1 MKTSYVEIEGPSS
14 YVDAYK
20 KMAFNGKGT
29 MSDVIKFV
37 EKNESVNEEFKS
49 KDSTFEKVYGIFDKR
64 DYFNNKG
71 FAKTQI
77 GNFERALQKK
87 DKGAQQILD
96 KFKGDVNKAK
106 DYIFQ
111 VLTDRR
117 KEESFNDYK
126 AFKAA
131 VDSIQKGKPIPGA
144 VDLVKRRIHNN
155 SQKYTM
161 ALYST
166 LRNQKFNKWK
176 DIHTDVDSLIG
187 ESLNEA
193 FLVAYG
199 KREGNKSIKPA
210 FAAYADKKMAQK
222 FMADMKKDG
231 YKVMMTQKKIRG
243 VDESVNEASKEAMGI
258 AGFTGT
264 RGVAVDDFIKKN
276 KIDARKL
283 FNFVRKGNL
292 RDRMDF
298 VTAIA
303 GKPNNKFF
311 KMIVGRFAESI
322 NEVLVIVDKFDK
334 KRQDYGKI
342 YYQDG
347 GNRPGDGDIKKA
359 NKELAKLSKKHKG
372 LTLVSVGRNSKM
384 YDVNNPRESVNESFF
399 VMYQKKGV
407 FGKPAAVKYKDKK
420 TAEKFAK
427 DLERDGYNT
436 MILDRQT
443 MRNVKGV
450 KVTESKN
457 KESKAIQV
465 MHKYSKTE
473 RKFYDKLADHERRI
487 GPRDYKRFIEKALR
501 GFGLN
506 PNKFKTIPDAEEKMY
521 QIVVKESISED
532 LRKWFGKGKT
542 GSSTGG
548 GWDRYSSTG
557 KKLGKCGDGKEGG
570 AYAACLS
577 KEKAAKLGAKGRAA
591 FVRRKRADQ
600 KKSGDAK
607 KGGNR
612 TKGKK
617 PTFSKTGT

>member
-1 MKTSYVEIEGPSS
+1 MAWSKK
-14 YVDAYK
+14 YK
-20 KMAFNGKGT
+20 KSIDCNNPKGFSQKAHCAGRKKRESIMKLSEFKTEVRKIVQERSINAIAKQQQKVADGIAKALELYKKVKDDKESKQYKKAIDALRKLNDEKKKLEKEMDVAVSSKMRNVGLSDKFESVNEMDPYIKPVKKDDEEEVEEGFASDAQRRAAFASGYKAKGKKG
-29 MSDVIKFV
+29 KK
-37 EKNESVNEEFKS
+37 KNESVNEAIKYN
-49 KDSTFEKVYGIFDKR
+49 KDGFVTKMENEAGKV
-64 DYFNNKG
+64 
-71 FAKTQI
+71 
-77 GNFERALQKK
+77 
-87 DKGAQQILD
+87 
-96 KFKGDVNKAK
+96 V
-106 DYIFQ
+106 
-111 VLTDRR
+111 
-117 KEESFNDYK
+117 
-126 AFKAA
+126 
-131 VDSIQKGKPIPGA
+131 
-144 VDLVKRRIHNN
+144 
-155 SQKYTM
+155 
-161 ALYST
+161 
-166 LRNQKFNKWK
+166 K
-176 DIHTDVDSLIG
+176 DITLDG
-187 ESLNEA
+187 EKFVL
-193 FLVAYG
+193 
-199 KREGNKSIKPA
+199 KGNKYVSKKGGKDLHKSHFGIK
-210 FAAYADKKMAQK
+210 
-222 FMADMKKDG
+222 
-231 YKVMMTQKKIRG
+231 
-243 VDESVNEASKEAMGI
+243 
-258 AGFTGT
+258 
-264 RGVAVDDFIKKN
+264 
-276 KIDARKL
+276 
-283 FNFVRKGNL
+283 
-292 RDRMDF
+292 
-298 VTAIA
+298 
-303 GKPNNKFF
+303 
-311 KMIVGRFAESI
+311 ESI

-342 YYQDG
+342 YYKDG

-450 KVTESKN
+450 KVTEAKN

-487 GPRDYKRFIEKALR
+487 GPRDYKKFIEKALR

-506 PNKFKTIPDAEEKMY
+506 PSKFKTIPDAEEKMY
-521 QIVVKESISED
+521 QIAVKESISED

-548 GWDRYSSTG
+548 GWDRYGSDG
-557 KKLGKCGDGKEGG
+557 QKLGKCGDGKKGG

-577 KEKAAKLGAKGRAA
+577 KEKAAKLGAKGRAS

-600 KKSGDAK
+600 KKAGDAK

-612 TKGKK
+612 SKGKK